1 MGLAHMLKVDRTAVI
16 CDLAETYHIFN
27 YRQLP
32 ATTVATLACGLKAD
46 SRIKT
51 TMAGVKVSPP
61 NSLLYALIV
70 DELRSLRWGLMGDK
84 KHMPVFVTEMMANG
98 LPEKETRGFNT
109 AEEFERKRREI
120 IERING

>member
-1 MGLAHMLKVDRTAVI
+1 ML
-16 CDLAETYHIFN
+16 
-27 YRQLP
+27 
-32 ATTVATLACGLKAD
+32 
-46 SRIKT
+46 
-51 TMAGVKVSPP
+51 PP

-84 KHMPVFVTEMMANG
+84 KHMPTFVTEMMANG
-98 LPEKETRGFNT
+98 LPEKGTQGFNS

>member
-1 MGLAHMLKVDRTAVI
+1 MLSLDRTAVV
-16 CDLAETYHIFN
+16 CDLAETYGVFDMQR
-27 YRQLP
+27 YP
-32 ATTVATLACGLKAD
+32 ARVIATLACGLKAD

-51 TMAGVKVSPP
+51 KMVGVKISPP

-70 DELRSLRWGLMGDK
+70 DELRSLRWGFMGDK
-84 KHMPVFVTEMMANG
+84 KHMPTFVTEIMANG
-98 LPEKETRGFNT
+98 LPEKGTQGFDT

>member
-1 MGLAHMLKVDRTAVI
+1 MLSLDRTAVV

-51 TMAGVKVSPP
+51 KMAGVKISPP

-70 DELRSLRWGLMGDK
+70 DELRSLRWGFMGNK
-84 KHMPVFVTEMMANG
+84 KHMPTFVTEIMANG
-98 LPEKETRGFNT
+98 LPEKGTQGFDT
-109 AEEFERKRREI
+109 AEEYERKRREI

>member
-1 MGLAHMLKVDRTAVI
+1 
-16 CDLAETYHIFN
+16 
-27 YRQLP
+27 
-32 ATTVATLACGLKAD
+32 
-46 SRIKT
+46 
-51 TMAGVKVSPP
+51 MAGVKVSPP

-84 KHMPVFVTEMMANG
+84 KHMPTFVTEIMANG
-98 LPEKETRGFNT
+98 LPEKETRGFGT

>member
-1 MGLAHMLKVDRTAVI
+1 
-16 CDLAETYHIFN
+16 
-27 YRQLP
+27 
-32 ATTVATLACGLKAD
+32 
-46 SRIKT
+46 
-51 TMAGVKVSPP
+51 MAGVKVSPP

-84 KHMPVFVTEMMANG
+84 KHMPTFVSDLMANG
-98 LPEKETRGFNT
+98 LPEKETRGFGT

>member
-1 MGLAHMLKVDRTAVI
+1 MLSIDRTAVI
-16 CDLAETYHIFN
+16 CDLAETYHIYD
-27 YRQLP
+27 YRRMPQR
-32 ATTVATLACGLKAD
+32 TVATLACGLKAD

-51 TMAGVKVSPP
+51 KMAGVKISPP

-84 KHMPVFVTEMMANG
+84 KHMPTFVTEMMANG
-98 LPEKETRGFNT
+98 LPDKDTRGFNT